1 MRWTPER
8 VEEATGLDGA
18 VVESL
23 ADAYAEHPPSATMIG
38 IGLQKS
44 VYGADLV
51 RAVSLIPPLL
61 GLHRGF
67 FYSSGQG
74 QYVDH
79 GLISGSALTAKKR
92 KKLSQVGLGRTLE
105 RGEIKFLYV
114 NNMNPAVTLPDQGA
128 LRRGLEKEDL
138 YLVVHETHWTE
149 TAGYADVVLPAP
161 TYLEKDDLV
170 VGYSHT
176 YITKSNRVIEPLRES
191 RDEIQ
196 VTTDLA
202 RQLGLEEDWLYED
215 PWNVLGKALEESFV
229 DGTFGDLMDGA
240 TLRFKMRPKDEYQT
254 PTGKFEFASQSA
266 KKLGYDPIPLQHPP
280 PGGDGGFVLLTTAI
294 ANYTHAQ
301 FRDVYG
307 PIEPIVWVNPE
318 DAEAKGIGDGD
329 TVELRNGLGAIKVE
343 ARVTEDVTRGV
354 LWSPRLLD
362 GKDGTPQNTIMP
374 GDAQEIGGGPIF
386 HSTTVEMKP
395 CVDA

>member
-1 MRWTPER
+1 
-8 VEEATGLDGA
+8 
-18 VVESL
+18 
-23 ADAYAEHPPSATMIG
+23 MIG

-44 VYGADLV
+44 IYGADLV
-51 RAVSLIPPLL
+51 RAVSLVPPLL

-74 QYVDH
+74 QYVEH
-79 GLISGSALTAKKR
+79 GLVSGSALTAKKR
-92 KKLSQVGLGRTLE
+92 KKLSQVGLGRILE
-105 RGEIKFLYV
+105 RGEINFLYV

-128 LRRGLEKEDL
+128 LRRGLERDDL
-138 YLVVHETHWTE
+138 YTVVHETHWTE
-149 TAGYADVVLPAP
+149 TAEYADVVLPAT
-161 TYLEKDDLV
+161 TYLEKDDIV
-170 VGYSHT
+170 VGYAHT
-176 YITKSNRVIEPLRES
+176 YITKSNGVIEPLGES

-196 VTTDLA
+196 VTDDLA
-202 RQLGLEEDWLYED
+202 RRLGLEEDWLYED
-215 PWNVLGKALEESFV
+215 PWKVLERALGESFTN
-229 DGTFGDLMDGA
+229 GTFEDLKGGA
-240 TLRFKMRPKDEYQT
+240 TLRLKMRPKHEYQT

-318 DAEAKGIGDGD
+318 DAEARGIGDGD
-329 TVELRNGLGAIKVE
+329 TVELRNVLGAIKVE
-343 ARVTEDVTRGV
+343 ARVTENVTRGV

-362 GKDGTPQNTIMP
+362 GQDGTPQNTIMP
-374 GDAQEIGGGPIF
+374 GDVQALGGGPIF
-386 HSTTVEMKP
+386 HSTTVELRP
-395 CVDA
+395 CVDP